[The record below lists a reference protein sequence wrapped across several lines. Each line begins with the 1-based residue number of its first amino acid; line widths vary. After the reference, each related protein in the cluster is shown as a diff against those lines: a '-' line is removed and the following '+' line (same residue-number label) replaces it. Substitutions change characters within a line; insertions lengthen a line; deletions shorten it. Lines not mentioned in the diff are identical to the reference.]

1 MTRTSA
7 TLAIACGVLTM
18 SVAIAPRCFAQFE
31 VTSYVGAYLPTQ
43 ILYHPTDVYC
53 ELDLLGECSPT
64 TIKRRT
70 AVLGGGRVDGW
81 LSPRVGI
88 DVAFGY
94 TPESREGTASLGV
107 LARVTPPRA
116 KASLALLGGA
126 ALNTEGGWGAWGPV
140 VGLDGRLRLSR
151 LLAVHGTVDDY
162 IYHHNA
168 GSDGSFPQNDVVVA
182 MGLALALVG
191 R

>member
-1 MTRTSA
+1 M
-7 TLAIACGVLTM
+7 ACGVLTM
-18 SVAIAPRCFAQFE
+18 SIAIAPRCFAQFE
-31 VTSYVGAYLPTQ
+31 VTSYAGVYLPTR
-43 ILYHPTDVYC
+43 ILDHPDVIC
-53 ELDLLGECSPT
+53 LLDLLGGCTPA

-70 AVLGGGRVDGW
+70 ALLGGGRADGW
-81 LSPRVGI
+81 VTPRVGI

-94 TPESREGTASLGV
+94 TPDSREGTFTLGV
-107 LARVTPPRA
+107 LGRVTPPKT

-140 VGLDGRLRLSR
+140 LGLDGRLQFSR
-151 LLAVHGTVDDY
+151 LLAAHGTVDDY

-168 GSDGSFPQNDVVVA
+168 GSDGSYPQNDVVVS
-182 MGLALALVG
+182 MGLALELVG